1 VLPAAELY
9 YIEARDYSGQI
20 ASKGNVLAQKA
31 QSALKLFASEG
42 WEVTISPVIEET

>member
-31 QSALKLFASEG
+31 QSDLKLFASEG
-42 WEVTISPVIEET
+42 WEVTIYPVIEET